1 MEKPGSHPDLGDFDL
16 DHHRHHH
23 RHHHHHGLH
32 HDDQEGNPSTRSHSC
47 LGDIEKNRY
56 NKDLFSK
63 DKYIIECACVG
74 FVRQIWCRNYSLN
87 GKCWLG
93 GVSQV
98 TDSPCQASCSATC
111 FTEEEDGDDEES
123 SLRMII
129 DNGDGDEKIH
139 EPRVLGSV
147 FIACC
152 FY

>member
-1 MEKPGSHPDLGDFDL
+1 M
-16 DHHRHHH
+16 
-23 RHHHHHGLH
+23 
-32 HDDQEGNPSTRSHSC
+32 
-47 LGDIEKNRY
+47 
-56 NKDLFSK
+56 
-63 DKYIIECACVG
+63 
-74 FVRQIWCRNYSLN
+74 RQIWCRNYSLN

-111 FTEEEDGDDEES
+111 FTGEEDGDDEES

-129 DNGDGDEKIH
+129 DNDDGDKKNH